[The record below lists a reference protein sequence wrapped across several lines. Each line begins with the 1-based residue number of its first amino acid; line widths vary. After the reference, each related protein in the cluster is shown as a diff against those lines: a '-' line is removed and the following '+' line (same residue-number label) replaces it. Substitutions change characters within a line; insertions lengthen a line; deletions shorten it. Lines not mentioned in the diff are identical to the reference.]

1 MIEPE
6 QVVERRTEIVFP
18 NDANHHGTLFGGK
31 ALAMMD
37 IVAGIAAARAFR
49 RTFVT
54 ASMDRIDFRAPIK
67 VGEFAETIARIAKV
81 GRTSVTLE
89 VELWAENP
97 ADGERRLATIGTFVM
112 VAVDEKGH
120 PTPLR

>member
-1 MIEPE
+1 
-6 QVVERRTEIVFP
+6 
-18 NDANHHGTLFGGK
+18 
-31 ALAMMD
+31 MD

-67 VGEFAETIARIAKV
+67 VGEFAETIARIARV

-112 VAVDEKGH
+112 VAVDEAGH